1 LKLEDYLYSTKTAF
15 KEIILNK
22 ALEFNK
28 KTNRNKETKHE
39 NEQHSDNDQKSSNKK
54 LKAIIDIISNSSDE
68 SQKKQ

>member
-1 LKLEDYLYSTKTAF
+1 MEDYLYSTKTAF

-28 KTNRNKETKHE
+28 KTNRKKETKHE
-39 NEQHSDNDQKSSNKK
+39 NEQHSDNDPKSSKK
-54 LKAIIDIISNSSDE
+54 KSKAIIDIISNSSDE